1 VLTVGLVAAGLDG
14 GLATGSRGQI
24 WLAAAL
30 GIIVAAATVTAV
42 QRTWHVRTQL
52 RNEEQGSH

>member
-1 VLTVGLVAAGLDG
+1 LLNA
-14 GLATGSRGQI
+14 RGQI

-30 GIIVAAATVTAV
+30 AIIFGLASITAI

-52 RNEEQGSH
+52 REKERGAQ